1 MNLKGRNVV
10 RSGSVAFKDLLNI
23 YLSILSINLIRLL
36 YASWSLDSLNI
47 ENEWGIAPAFKEHI

>member
-36 YASWSLDSLNI
+36 YAS
-47 ENEWGIAPAFKEHI
+47 